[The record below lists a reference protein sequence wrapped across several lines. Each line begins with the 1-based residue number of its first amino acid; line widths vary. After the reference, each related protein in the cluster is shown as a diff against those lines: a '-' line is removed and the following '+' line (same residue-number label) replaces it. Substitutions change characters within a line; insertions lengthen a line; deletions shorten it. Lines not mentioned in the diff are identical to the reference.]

1 MLSRRSLLASTALFA
16 AGCGPLEPLLSP
28 PSAPQ
33 KTELNVVAYTRF
45 ITLLTL
51 HDPGSPRQQYKK
63 AVAALEADREHPH
76 GPTRGGYRLTLRFIE
91 EFFPEAKWKAPP
103 NTPLEKVTAVL
114 DGLEA
119 DLVTVWPALAQWLG
133 RHGLLLPLNRFIGA
147 DWETLNREFFPVAL
161 DRYWADGVLYALPV
175 SAAPLMLY
183 YDVEHFRAQGMAPPV
198 GASWDWD
205 DLVENAAR
213 LTTYGKDGTVQRW
226 GLDTHSEGLWWALW
240 QNGAELL
247 DADTL
252 GCRLQEPAASE
263 ALQFVH
269 DLMHRHRVSPPVYL
283 QELRD
288 WLART
293 PPPMTYR
300 HPPPFLLQGTYRMA
314 ALPRGKETADFVK
327 DAVPVHDGFGIG
339 IAARTQK
346 SEAAYTA
353 LQGFT
358 RTMQDQVVIPA
369 GREAVARLAETRT
382 GLRPE
387 EVVAV
392 EQSLVHGRAR
402 PQAASQEFAMSNV
415 VEALVRGEDVETVV
429 NKACAV
435 VQGHQQTGEP
445 GPGFP
450 LQPDRMLNYISLP

>member
-63 AVAALEADREHPH
+63 AVAALEAEREHPH

-91 EFFPEAKWKAPP
+91 EFFPEAKWKTPP
-103 NTPLEKVTAVL
+103 NTPLVKVTAVL

-119 DLVTVWPALAQWLG
+119 DLVTVWPELAQWLG
-133 RHGLLLPLNRFIGA
+133 RRGLLLPLNRFIGA
-147 DWETLNREFFPVAL
+147 DRETLNREFFPVAL
-161 DRYWADGVLYALPV
+161 DRYWADGALYALPV

-183 YDVEHFRAQGMAPPV
+183 YDVEHFRAQGVPPV
-198 GASWDWD
+198 DASWSWE
-205 DLVENAAR
+205 DLLENAAK
-213 LTTYGKDGTVQRW
+213 LTRYKEDGAVQRW
-226 GLDTHSEGLWWALW
+226 GLDAHSEEVWWALW
-240 QNGAELL
+240 QNGADLL
-247 DADTL
+247 DPDTFDCL
-252 GCRLQEPAASE
+252 LQEPAASE
-263 ALQFVH
+263 SLQFVH
-269 DLMHRHRVSPPVYL
+269 DLIHKHRVSPPDSV
-283 QELRD
+283 QDLRD
-288 WLART
+288 WIGRT
-293 PPPMTYR
+293 PSTMVFR
-300 HPPPFLLQGTYRMA
+300 HPPPLLLPETYRMA
-314 ALPRGKETADFVK
+314 ALPHAKAH
-327 DAVPVHDGFGIG
+327 AVPVWDGLGIG
-339 IAARTQK
+339 IAARTRK
-346 SEAAYTA
+346 TEAAWTA

-358 RTMQDQVVIPA
+358 HTMQNQVVIPA

-382 GLRPE
+382 SLRQE
-387 EVVAV
+387 EVVAL
-392 EQSLVHGRAR
+392 EQSLIHGRAR
-402 PQAASQEFAMSNV
+402 PQSASQVLAMSNV

-429 NKACAV
+429 NKACTV

>member
-1 MLSRRSLLASTALFA
+1 MA
-16 AGCGPLEPLLSP
+16 
-28 PSAPQ
+28 
-33 KTELNVVAYTRF
+33 AYTRF

-51 HDPGSPRQQYKK
+51 QDPGSPQQQYEK
-63 AVAALEADREHPH
+63 AVAVLEEDNGNPY
-76 GPTRGGYRLTLRFIE
+76 GPTRGGYRLALRFIE
-91 EFFPEAKWKAPP
+91 DFFPDANWKTPP
-103 NTPLEKVTAVL
+103 DKVLKKVTAVL

-119 DLVTVWPALAQWLG
+119 DLVTVWPELAQWLG
-133 RHGLLLPLNRFIGA
+133 RRGLLLPLNRFIGT
-147 DWETLNREFFPVAL
+147 DRETLNREFFPVAL
-161 DRYWADGVLYALPV
+161 DRYWADGALYALPV

-183 YDVEHFRAQGMAPPV
+183 YDVEHFRAQGVAPPV

-205 DLVENAAR
+205 NLVENAAR
-213 LTTYGKDGTVQRW
+213 LTTYREDGTVQRW
-226 GLDTHSEGLWWALW
+226 GLNAHSEGLWWALW

-247 DADTL
+247 DPDTL
-252 GCRLQEPAASE
+252 ACLLQEPAAIQ

-269 DLMHRHRVSPPVYL
+269 DLIHKHRVSQPVILKDIWDLVGKIPGTMLYRYPP
-283 QELRD
+283 Q
-288 WLART
+288 
-293 PPPMTYR
+293 
-300 HPPPFLLQGTYRMA
+300 FLLPETYRMA
-314 ALPRGKETADFVK
+314 ALPRSQEYT
-327 DAVPVHDGFGIG
+327 VPVHDGFGIG

-346 SEAAYTA
+346 SEAAYMA

-382 GLRPE
+382 SLRQE

-392 EQSLVHGRAR
+392 EQSLIHGRAR
-402 PQAASQEFAMSNV
+402 PQSASQVLAMSNV